1 MHILSEILEAKRA
14 RVEAAKRQVPPAV
27 LQRNATLLREGV
39 QPHRLRRAV
48 ETPDRVNIIA
58 EFKRRSPSRG
68 TIRVD
73 RSAGEIAQLYRA
85 GGAVAVSVLTEQDYF
100 GGTLDDLSQVRRT
113 VSLPVLRKDFI
124 FEEYQVFEAAVAG
137 ADAVLLIVAALN
149 DEALLRLRHLAEA
162 ELGLDALVEV
172 HTVEE
177 LERAMLCGAKLIG
190 VNNRDLTTFEVSLN
204 TSEQLAV
211 AAPEDVVLISESGL
225 RTSDDLS
232 RLRALG
238 YSGFLIGEALMLAE
252 HPEEELRAL
261 VGDFLERSDATQL

>member
-1 MHILSEILEAKRA
+1 MQVLSEILRAKLA
-14 RVEAAKRQVPPAV
+14 RVEAAKQQVPPAV
-27 LQRNATLLREGV
+27 LQRNATLLREDV
-39 QPHRLRRAV
+39 QPHRLRRAI
-48 ETPDRVNIIA
+48 ETPDKFHIIA

-68 TIRVD
+68 TIRTD
-73 RSAGEIAQLYRA
+73 RSAGETAQLYGA

-137 ADAVLLIVAALN
+137 ADAVLLIVAALS
-149 DEALLRLRHLAEA
+149 DEVLVRLRHLAEA

-172 HTVEE
+172 HTIGE
-177 LERAMLCGAKLIG
+177 LERAVSCGAKLIG
-190 VNNRDLTTFEVSLN
+190 VNNRDLTTFEVSLE
-204 TSEQLAV
+204 TSERLAA

-225 RTSDDLS
+225 HTSEDLS
-232 RLRALG
+232 RLYALG

-252 HPEEELRAL
+252 RPDEVLRGL
-261 VGDFLERSDATQL
+261 TCLK